1 MSPLASRHSAGVRL
15 FSRVE
20 GYRINILIGL
30 TELSGR
36 GVGRASSSVI
46 APVMIERGTYV
57 TRDLAAT
64 RRFLEEVLG
73 MQCVRIA
80 ADRLIARH
88 RTDQS
93 EYWVLE
99 VQLVETIAHPQ
110 SVVNHWG
117 LFVRTHEEVDR
128 AFEVLTAKQADY
140 RIKRVQ
146 KPRNNHASYS
156 FYFEDLDTN
165 WWEIEH
171 PFSASPYADEVA
183 PGDTYG
189 LPPVEK
195 KAPA

>member
-1 MSPLASRHSAGVRL
+1 MQQMAGLA
-15 FSRVE
+15 
-20 GYRINILIGL
+20 
-30 TELSGR
+30 ELSKI
-36 GVGRASSSVI
+36 GVGKASTSVI
-46 APVMIERGTYV
+46 SPVMIERGTYV
-57 TRDLAAT
+57 TRDLAIT

-73 MQCVRIA
+73 MQCVRVA
-80 ADRLIARH
+80 ADRLVARH
-88 RTDQS
+88 RTDRTA
-93 EYWVLE
+93 YWVLE
-99 VQLVETIAHPQ
+99 VRQMETIDHPQ

-117 LFVRTHEEVDR
+117 LFVTTKEEVDR
-128 AFEVLTAKQADY
+128 AYEQLSTRQEAY

-189 LPPVEK
+189 LPPAEK
-195 KAPA
+195 KAAS

>member
-1 MSPLASRHSAGVRL
+1 MPGLAA
-15 FSRVE
+15 
-20 GYRINILIGL
+20 
-30 TELSGR
+30 LSIK
-36 GVGRASSSVI
+36 GVGAAASSVI
-46 APVMIERGTYV
+46 TPVMIERGTYV
-57 TRDLAAT
+57 TRDLAVT
-64 RRFLEEVLG
+64 RRFLEEAIG
-73 MQCVRIA
+73 MQCVRVA

-88 RTDQS
+88 RTNQVGD
-93 EYWVLE
+93 WVLE
-99 VQLVETIAHPQ
+99 VQLVATIEHPQ

-117 LFVRTHEEVDR
+117 LFVRTHDEVDR
-128 AFEVLTAKQADY
+128 AFELLSARQADY

-189 LPPVEK
+189 LPPIEK
-195 KAPA
+195 KAAQ